1 MKILLIEDDTQ
12 LCMTIKEQLTKE
24 GYIVDTCNAGDEAF
38 LYAVDPDNDYDLA
51 IIDRMLPIIDGL
63 SIIKAMRQKN
73 ILLTPKEFH
82 LIQIFLSSPGTI
94 FSREQLLQK
103 VWNTNDE
110 VEPGNVDNYIYFLRK
125 RLKCLN
131 SNCCINSV
139 YGSGY
144 SLEVKHD

>member
-73 ILLTPKEFH
+73 I
-82 LIQIFLSSPGTI
+82 QIPVIIITGMSELNDI
-94 FSREQLLQK
+94 
-103 VWNTNDE
+103 VW
-110 VEPGNVDNYIYFLRK
+110 R
-125 RLKCLN
+125 
-131 SNCCINSV
+131 
-139 YGSGY
+139 
-144 SLEVKHD
+144 